1 MGFLEKLET
10 FMHGEPGMS
19 FYQNFTIYGFW
30 VSIPI
35 CLFIVFLIFRMDKKY
50 KARKNEIKKMIHSP
64 GMEDVR
70 WLLKGRLKN
79 HGIEPDENIHKK
91 N

>member
-1 MGFLEKLET
+1 MENLRELFQSDAFMNFYEK
-10 FMHGEPGMS
+10 
-19 FYQNFTIYGFW
+19 FTIAGFW

-35 CLFIVFLIFRMDKKY
+35 CLFIFILIVRMEKQY
-50 KARKNEIKKMIHSP
+50 KAKKHEIKTMVSAP

-70 WLLKGRLKN
+70 WLLKGRLRDY
-79 HGIEPDENIHKK
+79 GIETDESIHEK